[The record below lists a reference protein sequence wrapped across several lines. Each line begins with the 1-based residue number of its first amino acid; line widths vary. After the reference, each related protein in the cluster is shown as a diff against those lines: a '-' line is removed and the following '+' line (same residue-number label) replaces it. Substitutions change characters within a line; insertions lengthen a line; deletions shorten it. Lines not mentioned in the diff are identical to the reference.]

1 MGCQMNNKDI
11 IETLKFLP
19 NKIKQQQTRL
29 LTFAFDIESNKTAL
43 QKSEDDAMLLIVE
56 QKDENNKSIYAN
68 ETARQLAL
76 RKLLSA
82 QAEHQK
88 LLDAL
93 QESEGLF
100 REEKIELEYLQ
111 NTMAS
116 MRSIS
121 RIIGAGTE

>member
-1 MGCQMNNKDI
+1 MNNKDI
-11 IETLKFLP
+11 IETLKLLP
-19 NKIKQQQTRL
+19 NKIKQQQKRL